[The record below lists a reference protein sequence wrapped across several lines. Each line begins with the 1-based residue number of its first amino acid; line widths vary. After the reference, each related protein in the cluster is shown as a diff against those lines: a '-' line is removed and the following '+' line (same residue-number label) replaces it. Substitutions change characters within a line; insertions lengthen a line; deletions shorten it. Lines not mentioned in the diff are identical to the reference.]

1 MQQCSK
7 SSGIMLND
15 VYRYILPFCSTLLY
29 TQDVLGGVKF
39 EPVSTA
45 AAVNE
50 PLAKNNLNKPYHSEV
65 WL

>member
-15 VYRYILPFCSTLLY
+15 VYRYILPFCSTLY

-45 AAVNE
+45 AAAAVNE
-50 PLAKNNLNKPYHSEV
+50 PLAKK
-65 WL
+65 

>member
-45 AAVNE
+45 AANE
-50 PLAKNNLNKPYHSEV
+50 PLAKK
-65 WL
+65 